1 MTFGQPS
8 ESRVYEEIKDHVK
21 LKTVLMEYLNDYNI
35 TTGKDMKL
43 ILFHD
48 AIEHIIRLARLL
60 RTQRGNGL
68 LVGLF
73 LNFLYTLKQV
83 LYLK

>member
-1 MTFGQPS
+1 MGEEEEFLLFGDFMTFGQAV
-8 ESRVYEEIKDHVK
+8 EDRVYEEIKDHMK
-21 LKTVLMEYLNDYNI
+21 LKSVLMAFLDDYSN

-68 LVGLF
+68 LVG
-73 LNFLYTLKQV
+73 
-83 LYLK
+83 